1 MPVKSW
7 VRCFSYLFFQAAFL
21 ILNTQTSKSSL
32 NLESSRASPWGHPA
46 LLSTLCGAARQQK
59 DPVSVAMAA
68 SNLLLHM
75 AGVAAAALV

>member
-21 ILNTQTSKSSL
+21 ILNTQTCL
-32 NLESSRASPWGHPA
+32 NLESSRASLWGHPV